1 MFEGAL
7 IVSTGNTGSAEDV
20 ESILS
25 LFKGFVE
32 ESLER
37 ASVVE
42 GLEDKAVEVVPGCRV
57 AAELLGWRSYLALQE
72 EEWAGR
78 QVVLWKTL

>member
-1 MFEGAL
+1 MFEEAL
-7 IVSTGNTGSAEDV
+7 IIGAGNTGSAEDV

-37 ASVVE
+37 VSVLD
-42 GLEDKAVEVVPGCRV
+42 GLEDKAVEDVPGCRV
-57 AAELLGWRSYLALQE
+57 AAELLG
-72 EEWAGR
+72 
-78 QVVLWKTL
+78 

>member
-1 MFEGAL
+1 VFKDAL
-7 IVSTGNTGSAEDV
+7 IIGTGNTASAEEV

-25 LFKGFVE
+25 LFKGFDD

-42 GLEDKAVEVVPGCRV
+42 RLEEKAVEVVPCWRV

-78 QVVLWKTL
+78 PVVLWKT